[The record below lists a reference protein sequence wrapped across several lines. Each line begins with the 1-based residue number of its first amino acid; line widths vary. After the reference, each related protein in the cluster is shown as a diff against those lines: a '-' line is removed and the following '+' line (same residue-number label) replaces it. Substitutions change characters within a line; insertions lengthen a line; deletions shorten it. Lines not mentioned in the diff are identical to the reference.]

1 VGNSDFV
8 VTYNESSNVLE
19 GQITAGAIVNADIAA
34 GANIAQSKL
43 ALATATAAAD
53 AATAVEGIASFD
65 SANFEVDGNGFVGI
79 KDSGISNDD
88 LAGSIANGKLANSNI
103 NISDGGSATSL
114 SLGDTLTIQGTGSE
128 IDVSNSSNTI
138 TIGLPN
144 IITADL
150 NGDVYSS
157 NGTSKVLEAGSD
169 GTDATFTGNVTGD
182 VSGNAGTADQILT
195 VRNSSNTTQ
204 YLTFV
209 NSNNATGAY
218 ESLRTDAG
226 ITYNPSTNAMV
237 TTGALTIG
245 GNFLGATNTSGN
257 TTGDNATSIG
267 SSTRRFNTV
276 YATTFNG
283 VATEALYADLAENY
297 KGDAVYEPGTVL
309 VFGGNEEVTTTDVKG
324 DRRVAGVVTTN
335 PAHIMNSALKGEH
348 VVGVALQGRVP
359 TKVLGRV
366 EKGDLLVT
374 SARPGVAIVDND
386 PKIGTIIGKALES
399 KTDDGYGTIEV
410 VVGRV

>member
-1 VGNSDFV
+1 M
-8 VTYNESSNVLE
+8 YL
-19 GQITAGAIVNADIAA
+19 IA
-34 GANIAQSKL
+34 
-43 ALATATAAAD
+43 
-53 AATAVEGIASFD
+53 
-65 SANFEVDGNGFVGI
+65 
-79 KDSGISNDD
+79 
-88 LAGSIANGKLANSNI
+88 
-103 NISDGGSATSL
+103 
-114 SLGDTLTIQGTGSE
+114 
-128 IDVSNSSNTI
+128 SNTI

-144 IITADL
+144 VISADL

-157 NGTSKVLEAGSD
+157 DGTSKVLEAGSN
-169 GTDATFTGNVTGD
+169 GTDATFTGNVTGN
-182 VSGNAGTADQILT
+182 VSGNSGTTDQVLT
-195 VRNSSNTTQ
+195 VANAGNTTQ

-209 NSNNATGAY
+209 NSNNTPGAY

-237 TTGALTIG
+237 TGGALTID
-245 GNFLGATNTSGN
+245 GNFLGATNTSGD
-257 TTGDNATSIG
+257 TSGDNGDSIG

-309 VFGGNEEVTTTDVKG
+309 VFGGNEEVTTTDIKG

-359 TKVLGRV
+359 TKVLGKV

-374 SARPGVAIVDND
+374 SARPGVAIVD
-386 PKIGTIIGKALES
+386 K
-399 KTDDGYGTIEV
+399 
-410 VVGRV
+410 